1 MSMHQGRILVADD
14 ERTGLVYITSI
25 LEQAGF
31 ECDCAADALTAVGLL
46 RTQPYDLLISDIQM
60 PGNENLRLIR
70 EVPQI
75 RQGLPVI
82 IITGH
87 PTLDTALQSIQLSVA
102 CYLTKPAHAAELV
115 REAQNAIQRYRAYRT
130 MYGST
135 ERLLEWRRQLE
146 QIQAMLAGRPGEP
159 PGESLES
166 FANITLQNILGAL
179 VDLKR
184 FSLASTQGSPF
195 LNHLDAISETI
206 DLLEQTRCSF
216 NSMEFGELHQKLGS
230 LLEACAQAGHP
241 PPPGEPAMP

>member
-1 MSMHQGRILVADD
+1 VADD
-14 ERTGLVYITSI
+14 ERTCLVYATSI

-102 CYLTKPAHAAELV
+102 CYLTKPAHSAELV
-115 REAQNAIQRYRAYRT
+115 REAQNAIQRYRTYRT
-130 MYGST
+130 IYGST
-135 ERLLEWRRQLE
+135 ERLVEWRRQLE
-146 QIQAMLAGRPGEP
+146 QIQTMLASRPGEP
-159 PGESLES
+159 PGKSLES
-166 FANITLQNILGAL
+166 FANMTLQNILGAL

-184 FSLASTQGSPF
+184 FSLASTQGSPS
-195 LNHLDAISETI
+195 LKHLEAISETI

-216 NSMEFGELHQKLGS
+216 KAVEFAELHQKLGG
-230 LLEACAQAGHP
+230 LLDACAQAEHR
-241 PPPGEPAMP
+241 PPPGEPALA